1 MEIISSIALILLS
14 LVGYSGGA
22 VFASGKTS
30 EPKPFILDLFLIV
43 CVWAA
48 AIYAKSILPINRWLL
63 ILCFVAAAFLIAITA
78 SKILKRKPARADIK
92 EPDQSSPSPSL
103 WERWKVFSK
112 KLGSFQSRS
121 LLSLFYF
128 IIAAP
133 FALIVKIS
141 SDPLR
146 LKHKKTQSHWLSR
159 KALHSNQDD
168 FRKQF

>member
-22 VFASGKTS
+22 VSGSGKIS
-30 EPKPFILDLFLIV
+30 EPKPVILDLFLIV
-43 CVWAA
+43 CIWVA
-48 AIYAKSILPINRWLL
+48 AIYTKLSFPINRWLL
-63 ILCFVAAAFLIAITA
+63 ILCFLAAAFLIAVAA
-78 SKILKRKPARADIK
+78 SKILKRKPAQAENE
-92 EPDQSSPSPSL
+92 EPDQSSSSLSL
-103 WERWKVFSK
+103 WERWKAFSK

-128 IIAAP
+128 VIASP
-133 FALIVKIS
+133 FALAVKIF

-146 LKHKKTQSHWLSR
+146 LKHKNSQSHWLSR
-159 KALHSNQDD
+159 KALHSTQDD

>member
-22 VFASGKTS
+22 VSSSGKTS
-30 EPKPFILDLFLIV
+30 EPKPSILDLFLIV
-43 CVWAA
+43 LVWAA
-48 AIYAKSILPINRWLL
+48 AIYAKLTFPINRWLL
-63 ILCFVAAAFLIAITA
+63 IFCFLAVAFLIAVVA
-78 SKILKRKPARADIK
+78 SIILKRKPDQAEIK

-103 WERWKVFSK
+103 WDRWKTFSK
-112 KLGSFQSRS
+112 RLGSFQSRS

-128 IIAAP
+128 IITFP
-133 FALIVKIS
+133 FALGVKFF

-146 LKHKKTQSHWLSR
+146 LKHKKKQSYWLSR
-159 KALHSNQDD
+159 KALHSAQDD